1 MKGILLINLGSPNDL
16 SSSSIKN
23 FLTEFLSDDLVV
35 DYPKFIQQPLVRG
48 IIVPFR
54 YKNTQSAY
62 KEVWTENGS
71 PLILTTRNLAQE
83 LSNETSLPVEI
94 AMRYQ
99 NPSIREGLGALA
111 NRGCTKI
118 KVVPLYPHFAIS
130 TTLTTKLK
138 VKEELTKMDMDIEVE
153 YIDSFFDSN
162 LYIQALSSII
172 KENMDPESDLLLFSY
187 HGIPKRHLKKAT
199 KERNH
204 SEELCIDSKCNIK
217 DFCYRHQ
224 VMETSRLCAEELGLE
239 EGKWMVSFQSRVGPG
254 WLEPFTDKVLEK
266 LPSEGIKNISVVSPS
281 FVSDNLETLEEV
293 NIEGRETFLESGGE
307 KFSYVPCLNTDKSW
321 VNFLA
326 SIV

>member
-16 SSSSIKN
+16 SSKSIKD
-23 FLTEFLSDDLVV
+23 FLIEFLSDDLVV
-35 DYPKFIQQPLVRG
+35 DYPKFIQQLLVKG

-62 KEVWTENGS
+62 KEVWTEDGS
-71 PLILTTRNLAQE
+71 PLILTTQQLAKK

-99 NPSIREGLGALA
+99 NPSIKDGLAKLTKE
-111 NRGCTKI
+111 GCTKI

-138 VKEELTKMDMDIEVE
+138 VQEELDKMDLDIEVE
-153 YIDSFFDSN
+153 FVDSFFDSE
-162 LYIQALSSII
+162 LYIKALSETIRD
-172 KENMDPESDLLLFSY
+172 NMDPESDLLLFSY

-199 KERNH
+199 EERNH
-204 SEELCIDSKCNIK
+204 SEELCLNSECNIK
-217 DFCYRHQ
+217 EYCYRYQ
-224 VMETSRLCAEELGLE
+224 VIETSRLCAEALGLE
-239 EGKWMVSFQSRVGPG
+239 KEKWMVSFQSRVGPG

-266 LPSEGIKNISVVSPS
+266 LPSDGIKNINVVSPS

-293 NIEGRETFLESGGE
+293 NIEGRETFMENGGE
-307 KFSYVPCLNTDKSW
+307 KFNYIPCLNVEKNW
-321 VNFLA
+321 VSFLA
-326 SIV
+326 SII

>member
-16 SSSSIKN
+16 SSKSIKD
-23 FLTEFLSDDLVV
+23 FLIEFLSDDLVV
-35 DYPKFIQQPLVRG
+35 DYPKFIQQLLVKG

-62 KEVWTENGS
+62 KEVWTEDGS
-71 PLILTTRNLAQE
+71 PLILTTQQLAEE

-99 NPSIREGLGALA
+99 NPSIKDGLAKLTKE
-111 NRGCTKI
+111 GCTKI

-138 VKEELTKMDMDIEVE
+138 VQEELDKMDLDIEVE
-153 YIDSFFDSN
+153 FVDSFFDSE
-162 LYIQALSSII
+162 LYIKALSETIRD
-172 KENMDPESDLLLFSY
+172 NMDPESDLLLFSY

-199 KERNH
+199 EARNH
-204 SEELCIDSKCNIK
+204 SEELCLNSECNIK
-217 DFCYRHQ
+217 EYCYRYQ
-224 VMETSRLCAEELGLE
+224 VIETSRLCAEALGLE
-239 EGKWMVSFQSRVGPG
+239 KEKWMVSFQSRVGPG

-266 LPSEGIKNISVVSPS
+266 LPTDGIKNINVVSPS

-293 NIEGRETFLESGGE
+293 NIEGRETFMENGGE
-307 KFSYVPCLNTDKSW
+307 KFNYIPCLNVEKNW
-321 VNFLA
+321 VSFLA
-326 SIV
+326 SII

>member
-16 SSSSIKN
+16 SSKSIKD
-23 FLTEFLSDDLVV
+23 FLIEFLSDDLVV
-35 DYPKFIQQPLVRG
+35 DYPKFIQQLLVKG

-62 KEVWTENGS
+62 KEVWTEDGS
-71 PLILTTRNLAQE
+71 PLILTTQQLAKE

-99 NPSIREGLGALA
+99 NPSIKDGLAKLTKE
-111 NRGCTKI
+111 GCTKI

-138 VKEELTKMDMDIEVE
+138 VQEELDKMDLDIEVE
-153 YIDSFFDSN
+153 FVDSFFDSE
-162 LYIQALSSII
+162 LYIKALSETIRD
-172 KENMDPESDLLLFSY
+172 NMDPESDLLLFSY

-199 KERNH
+199 EERNH
-204 SEELCIDSKCNIK
+204 SEELCLNSECNIK
-217 DFCYRHQ
+217 EYCYRYQ
-224 VMETSRLCAEELGLE
+224 VIETSRLCAEALGLE
-239 EGKWMVSFQSRVGPG
+239 KEKWMVSFQSRVGPG

-266 LPSEGIKNISVVSPS
+266 LPSDGIKNINVVSPS

-293 NIEGRETFLESGGE
+293 NIEGRETFMENGGE
-307 KFSYVPCLNTDKSW
+307 KFNYIPCLNVEKNW
-321 VNFLA
+321 VSFLA
-326 SIV
+326 SII